1 MAKAP
6 KPRSHKPRK
15 THSGKLRT
23 KSEILEALD
32 AMPFEGADLVSAASR
47 LAEAIQGHGK
57 VTLRRVSV
65 SVPLPVEPAQIV
77 SLRQRLKMSQAV
89 FAGFLGVRPAS
100 VMSWEYGR
108 RSPSGPALR
117 LLEIASRH
125 PEVLLEVA

>member
-1 MAKAP
+1 MP
-6 KPRSHKPRK
+6 KLPKTPARK
-15 THSGKLRT
+15 SRQTGVKKLRT

-32 AMPFEGADLVSAASR
+32 AMPFDGADLVSAASR
-47 LAEAIQGHGK
+47 LAEALQGPGK
-57 VTLRRVSV
+57 ATLRRVSV
-65 SVPLPVEPAQIV
+65 PVPSPVEPAQIV